1 LQGNH
6 REKKELTKKLSKPEE
21 RTAFDPNT
29 NQIIPIKTDLASLNS
44 ASTSTSAKKSPIRK
58 KRVRKSRWSSG
69 FIAKPKAKPKPKD
82 KDEDGEDKDEDKIED
97 KDKDTSVNA
106 NDLEQDN
113 AEDSDFDGEV
123 SLNETMGLKMD
134 FNKLKQIEDDLVT
147 RTENSTTEILE
158 KVYTKLMECVSH
170 YKGLYDRTQLPK
182 DLEDK
187 MANLLPQISTTPA
200 STKRKVSTSSIN
212 SSIVAHSSLPRLPTT
227 ACLF

>member
-1 LQGNH
+1 MCNRTSTNTGYYTLYFDIEGTFQSCI
-6 REKKELTKKLSKPEE
+6 ESTCIVFIKKLH
-21 RTAFDPNT
+21 RLFFF
-29 NQIIPIKTDLASLNS
+29 QFL
-44 ASTSTSAKKSPIRK
+44 
-58 KRVRKSRWSSG
+58 
-69 FIAKPKAKPKPKD
+69 
-82 KDEDGEDKDEDKIED
+82 
-97 KDKDTSVNA
+97 
-106 NDLEQDN
+106 Q
-113 AEDSDFDGEV
+113 
-123 SLNETMGLKMD
+123 MD

-212 SSIVAHSSLPRLPTT
+212 S
-227 ACLF
+227 C